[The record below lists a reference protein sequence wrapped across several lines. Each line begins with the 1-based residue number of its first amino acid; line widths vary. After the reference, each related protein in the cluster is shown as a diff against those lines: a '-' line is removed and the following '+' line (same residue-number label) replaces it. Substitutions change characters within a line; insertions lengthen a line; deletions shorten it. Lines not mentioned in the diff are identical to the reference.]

1 VQLVPTQC
9 KTLQVATLLGL
20 QRCNTAG
27 TTLEQRWNNAGKTL
41 EQRWNR
47 LEEGNDRMRV
57 TRAGRVEHDKRARL
71 NQYNMSQPIHVATN
85 NISGLQEY

>member
-1 VQLVPTQC
+1 MQDVASCDVARFT
-9 KTLQVATLLGL
+9 TLEQ
-20 QRCNTAG
+20 AG
-27 TTLEQRWNNAGKTL
+27 TTLEHL
-41 EQRWNR
+41 WNR

-85 NISGLQEY
+85 NKSELQEY